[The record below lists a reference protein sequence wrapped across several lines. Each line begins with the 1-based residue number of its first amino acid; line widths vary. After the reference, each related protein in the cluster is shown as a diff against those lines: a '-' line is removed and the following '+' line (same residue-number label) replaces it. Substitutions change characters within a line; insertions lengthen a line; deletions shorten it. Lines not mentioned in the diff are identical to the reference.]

1 MSPDD
6 NATMESPMPQSQR
19 PVNFLLFIT
28 DQHRADH
35 LGAYGNRVVATPN
48 LDALAAA
55 GWRGDE
61 MHVATPI
68 CMPNRASL
76 LTGRYPS
83 AHGARHNGIPLDL
96 QSATFVDVLRQAG
109 YRTSLVGKAH
119 FQNMTDN
126 PPPWPPNPADRLA
139 REAKVRGP
147 GRYDQENRN
156 KWLTQEGYDLDY
168 PFYGFEDVDLVD
180 DHSDSVHGHYR
191 QWLRRHHP
199 EVEALI
205 GPKAATPA
213 PDYVLTS
220 FGQAWRTA
228 VPEEL
233 YPSAYIADR
242 TIDRLERAGG
252 QPFFIQCSFP
262 DPHHPFTP
270 PGKYWDMY
278 DPDEM
283 ELPPSFHGGQA
294 PLPHVEW
301 LYRQRDG
308 GKAVKHTPA
317 IFACTEREA
326 KEALALNY
334 GSITNIDHQIGR
346 VLAALKR
353 LALDNDTVVIFT
365 SDHGDYLGDHQLML
379 KGPIHYRGLVR
390 VPFIWHD
397 PGQPVRGAG
406 SALASTIDVAP
417 TILERAGVAGFN
429 GIQGKSL
436 LDVMAGKAER
446 VREHL
451 MIEEEGQRVIL
462 GFDARIRC
470 RTLRSDRYRLT
481 IYDGAEWGELYDL
494 ERDPIEARNLWDDAE
509 HAGVKAGMMQAL
521 ARDMLYH
528 IDTSPYPDA
537 LA

>member
-1 MSPDD
+1 
-6 NATMESPMPQSQR
+6 MPQSQR

-35 LGAYGNRVVATPN
+35 LGAYGNKVVATPN

-55 GWRGDE
+55 GWRCDE

-126 PPPWPPNPADRLA
+126 PPPWPPNPADRLP
-139 REAKVRGP
+139 REAKARGR
-147 GRYDQENRN
+147 GRYDQENRK
-156 KWLTQEGYDLDY
+156 KWLTQDGYDLDY

-191 QWLRRHHP
+191 QWLREHHP
-199 EVEALI
+199 EVEAMI
-205 GPKAATPA
+205 GPKAAAPA
-213 PDYVLTS
+213 PEYVLTS

-242 TIDRLERAGG
+242 TIERLEEAGG
-252 QPFFIQCSFP
+252 RPFFIQCSFP

-278 DPDEM
+278 DPDDM
-283 ELPPSFHGGQA
+283 ALPPSFHSGA
-294 PLPHVEW
+294 TPPPHVQW
-301 LYRQRDG
+301 LRRQRDG
-308 GKAVKHTPA
+308 GKAIKHTPA

-346 VLAALKR
+346 VLAALRR
-353 LALDNDTVVIFT
+353 LGLEDNTVVIFT
-365 SDHGDYLGDHQLML
+365 SDHGDYLGDHQLLL
-379 KGPIHYRGLVR
+379 KGPVHYQSLIRT
-390 VPFIWHD
+390 PFIWRD
-397 PGQPVRGAG
+397 PQAAPAAPR
-406 SALASTIDVAP
+406 SQALCSTADIAATVLA
-417 TILERAGVAGFN
+417 RAGLPAYN
-429 GIQGKSL
+429 GMQGQSL
-436 LDVMAGKAER
+436 LPLMSGAATA
-446 VREHL
+446 VRDAAL
-451 MIEEEGQRVIL
+451 IEEEGQRTMF
-462 GFDARIRC
+462 GFAGRTRM
-470 RTLRSDRYRLT
+470 RTLQTPRHRLSV
-481 IYDGAEWGELYDL
+481 YADADWGELYDL
-494 ERDPIEARNLWDDAE
+494 QEDPHELRNLWSDPAAAALRGE
-509 HAGVKAGMMQAL
+509 LLMTL
-521 ARDMLYH
+521 ARSMIRH
-528 IDTSPYPDA
+528 AETSPHPTA
-537 LA
+537 IA